1 MKKNPI
7 DGNPPPMWRIEEPG
21 RDFPFYADVPIRL
34 SVGQWGL
41 ILLAVSVGFGILI
54 APIAWPAGPL
64 GAFLPAIL
72 FPAIPI
78 GVLALLAGRFWR
90 SLFGP
95 IGGHELKWMVLI
107 ALLNIVVSMLV
118 GALVWAT
125 TGTSANPIIAAAGSL
140 DAVGLTLL
148 FAKTVPQLFGEEVI
162 TILPFLAM
170 MQLFTRALGLRR
182 NQALFL
188 SWVLSAVMFG
198 LLHLPSYEW
207 NWIQCVVII
216 GSARLVL
223 SLAYIKTKNILVSTG
238 AHVLNDWMLISLS
251 LLGQSLVSP

>member
-1 MKKNPI
+1 MKNPI
-7 DGNPPPMWRIEEPG
+7 DSNTRAMWRIEEPG
-21 RDFPFYADVPIRL
+21 RDFPFYADVPIRIT
-34 SVGQWGL
+34 VGQWVL

-54 APIAWPAGPL
+54 APIAWPVGPL

-72 FPAIPI
+72 FPAIPM
-78 GVLALLAGRFWR
+78 GVLALLLGRYWR

-95 IGGHELKWMVLI
+95 IGGHEVKWMVLI

-125 TGTSANPIIAAAGSL
+125 TGTSANPIIASAGSL
-140 DAVGLTLL
+140 DAMGLLLL
-148 FAKTVPQLFGEEVI
+148 FANTIPQLFGEEVI

-170 MQLFTRALGLRR
+170 MQLFTRVLGLRR
-182 NQALFL
+182 SQALFA

-238 AHVLNDWMLISLS
+238 AHILNDWILISMS
-251 LLGQSLVSP
+251 LLGRSLVSQ